1 MFDNACLVT
10 IDHNDPMVVRFR
22 IRLRGD
28 KIQAFATYLKYEY
41 LLPLDQLHAQLHPKF
56 STCFDDMDQFL
67 KIGPICGP
75 RIPCKAYRGNASFSF
90 DLPAEA
96 FDFLRHGNGVKSYLC
111 HDRKFVFYPR
121 LDFSG
126 AQKTLQAVSE
136 NPKARRALCKALR
149 NSFRWLD
156 AYKDEIRFFWDG
168 GKNFFWREY
177 LDGQQRTGMCG
188 GLIYSEYDG
197 KAQYSMHT

>member
-28 KIQAFATYLKYEY
+28 KVQSFATYLKYEY

-56 STCFDDMDQFL
+56 STCFDDMGQFL
-67 KIGPICGP
+67 KIGPICGL

-126 AQKTLQAVSE
+126 AQKTLRAVSD
-136 NPKARRALCKALR
+136 NPKTRRALCKAMKI
-149 NSFRWLD
+149 SFRWPD
-156 AYKDEIRFFWDG
+156 VRENHEIRFYSDG
-168 GKNFFWREY
+168 GMNFFWREFY
-177 LDGQQRTGMCG
+177 DDGPSMCG
-188 GLIYSEYDG
+188 GLIYSEYNG
-197 KAQYSMHT
+197 HSRYSVHT